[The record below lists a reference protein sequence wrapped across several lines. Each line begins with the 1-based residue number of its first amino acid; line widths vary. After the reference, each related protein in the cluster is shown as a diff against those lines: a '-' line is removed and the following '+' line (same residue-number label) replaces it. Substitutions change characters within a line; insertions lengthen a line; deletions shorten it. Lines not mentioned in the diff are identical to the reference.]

1 MKTAVLMRSTLLAV
15 ILGLLLG
22 SCRKAEP
29 IVDLSPLGDAVR
41 FLAIALVL
49 GAIIQGVLKLWDRD

>member
-1 MKTAVLMRSTLLAV
+1 MKAFVLMRSTLLAV
-15 ILGLLLG
+15 VLGLLLG
-22 SCRKAEP
+22 SCGKSEP

-49 GAIIQGVLKLWDRD
+49 GAIIQGVLKMWDRD

>member
-1 MKTAVLMRSTLLAV
+1 MTVFVLMRSTVLIV
-15 ILGLLLG
+15 VLGLLLG

-41 FLAIALVL
+41 FLAVAFVL
-49 GAIIQGVLKLWDRD
+49 GVIIQGVLKLWERD